1 MQGKRRGERR
11 RRRRRVG
18 KHLTFRLQQRVFNPQ
33 RGIMRN
39 VWIIFTLGL
48 VLFLAEET
56 VSFWVFWESK
66 LKLLGIELGCEGGR
80 GRRLGST

>member
-1 MQGKRRGERR
+1 MQGKREGE
-11 RRRRRVG
+11 RRRVG
-18 KHLTFRLQQRVFNPQ
+18 KHLTFRLPQRVFNSH

-48 VLFLAEET
+48 VVFLAGET
-56 VSFWVFWESK
+56 VSFFGGGGLESK
-66 LKLLGIELGCEGGR
+66 LKLLSIELGCEGGR